1 MLFAEEQILFHR
13 VGMGIV
19 RECGPKWALLVRF
32 PQFIHTPSAAHPGVV
47 PRWCTGLSPGVVDT
61 CATDP

>member
-1 MLFAEEQILFHR
+1 MLFAAERILFHR

-19 RECGPKWALLVRF
+19 RECGPEGALSTRF

-47 PRWCTGLSPGVVDT
+47 PRWCTAPSPGVVDT
-61 CATDP
+61 CAADP